1 MSLTEVFQDWL
12 VSAVQFLPK
21 LIAGVIIFL
30 LTLFLSGLAAKWIRK
45 VATQKIENEEILQ
58 LISTVTRLGIIILGT
73 ILALSQVDFDVTG
86 FVAGLGIAGVT
97 IGFALQDIA
106 KNFVSGLLLLIRQP
120 FQLGD
125 YIDVSDLAGTV
136 KEINIR
142 DTVIET
148 LAGELV
154 IVPNTQV
161 FENPIINYSSTQL
174 RRGSISIGLGYEE
187 ETERAIDVFMKTI
200 ISVPGVVEDP
210 KPSIIAD
217 TLGESALILSARF
230 WVDQQKD
237 NFILVQSEV
246 VKAIK
251 NASEKNQINLPY
263 PVQTVLLKHIGE

>member
-21 LIAGVIIFL
+21 LIAGVIIFV

-45 VATQKIENEEILQ
+45 VAKPKIESEEIMQ
-58 LISTVTRLGIIILGT
+58 LISTITRWGVIILGT

-97 IGFALQDIA
+97 IGFALQDIT

-125 YIDVSDLAGTV
+125 YIEVSDLSGTV

-148 LAGELV
+148 FDGALV
-154 IVPNTQV
+154 IIPNTKL
-161 FENPIINYSSTQL
+161 FENPIINNAHSQF
-174 RRGSISIGLGYEE
+174 RRATISIGLGYEE
-187 ETERAIDVFMKTI
+187 DTDQAIDVFLETI
-200 ISVPGVVEDP
+200 KSVPGVAEDP
-210 KPSIIAD
+210 KTSILAD
-217 TLGESALILSARF
+217 SLGDSALILSARF
-230 WVDQQKD
+230 WVNQHQDSFVD
-237 NFILVQSEV
+237 VQSNV

-251 NASEKNQINLPY
+251 LASEKHGINLPY
-263 PVQTVLLKHIGE
+263 PIQTVLLKQVSE

>member
-136 KEINIR
+136 KEIN
-142 DTVIET
+142 
-148 LAGELV
+148 L
-154 IVPNTQV
+154 
-161 FENPIINYSSTQL
+161 S
-174 RRGSISIGLGYEE
+174 
-187 ETERAIDVFMKTI
+187 
-200 ISVPGVVEDP
+200 
-210 KPSIIAD
+210 
-217 TLGESALILSARF
+217 LI
-230 WVDQQKD
+230 
-237 NFILVQSEV
+237 
-246 VKAIK
+246 
-251 NASEKNQINLPY
+251 
-263 PVQTVLLKHIGE
+263 HI

>member
-21 LIAGVIIFL
+21 LIAGVIIFV

-45 VATQKIENEEILQ
+45 VAKPKIESEEILQ
-58 LISTVTRLGIIILGT
+58 LISTITRWVVIILGT

-97 IGFALQDIA
+97 IGFVLQDIA

-120 FQLGD
+120 FQLDD
-125 YIDVSDLAGTV
+125 YIEVSDLSGTV

-161 FENPIINYSSTQL
+161 FENPIINYTSSQF
-174 RRGSISIGLGYEE
+174 RSAAVSIGLGYEE
-187 ETERAIDVFMKTI
+187 DTDKAVNVFIETIK
-200 ISVPGVVEDP
+200 SVPGVAENP

-217 TLGESALILSARF
+217 TLGDSALMLSARF
-230 WVDQQKD
+230 WVDQHKN
-237 NFILVQSEV
+237 NFINVQSEV

-251 NASEKNQINLPY
+251 LASEKHGINFPY
-263 PVQTVLLKHIGE
+263 PVQIVLLKQVSD